1 MPHPEDVSVSS
12 FEIPEDVIS
21 ATAAQI
27 HAKTNKDYQIP
38 VVGVPENLETP
49 QVFEIMPFE
58 QIDQQTTKFYAIDGS
73 RNSHT
78 FYNGVSLCFYQAG
91 YVCFQNGRQLRL
103 NSTDDPIVSARFSTG
118 IICSSLARRTLSDIY
133 DECLGLGLRLPP
145 CSPSSGIAPKS
156 SSAIRKISVISNR
169 GNSSRFLSGGIGMG
183 LHLRHRSER
192 WPRKTGDIVLRDG
205 PLAKP
210 NIKQRFL
217 AKLGHLF
224 SEYEEVRLV
233 GITKQSPIKTELA
246 YTYSKTRRVSSVE
259 IKAQLFRSRRWTPR
273 VKNFALTLKFAM
285 MFLNHHIR
293 VAVATCIR
301 RRTSTA
307 VVDVGSF
314 SLRGWICR
322 ESLQNYDWLI
332 CDLNIYDCIPGIANK
347 DLRRDTERSRRHV
360 QAYRDHPRALRPG
373 YPYPLVE
380 AHNLVT
386 LTGDFK
392 QQVIARVKAALYSSQ
407 QMDHTDIENL
417 FLDLHSRF

>member
-1 MPHPEDVSVSS
+1 MSS
-12 FEIPEDVIS
+12 FEIPENVIN

-38 VVGVPENLETP
+38 VVGVPDNLETP

-58 QIDQQTTKFYAIDGS
+58 QIDQQSTKFYAIDGS

-91 YVCFQNGRQLRL
+91 YVCFQNGKQLRL
-103 NSTDDPIVSARFSTG
+103 NDNDDPIVYGKVFHG
-118 IICSSLARRTLSDIY
+118 DHMLVLSEKDLGEIY
-133 DECLGLGLRLPP
+133 DECLGL
-145 CSPSSGIAPKS
+145 APTAALLSFFEDGPDVIFGYKKD
-156 SSAIRKISVISNR
+156 IIISNP
-169 GNSSRFLSGGIGMG
+169 GTLLGFCQEVLEWACIYDIAQNSG
-183 LHLRHRSER
+183 LE
-192 WPRKTGDIVLRDG
+192 KGDFVLRDG
-205 PLAKP
+205 PLRSL

-217 AKLGHLF
+217 TKLGYLFNEKEAHLI
-224 SEYEEVRLV
+224 

-246 YTYSKTRRVSSVE
+246 YTYSKIDVYLQSKLKPTFPFKAMDPRSQKLCCYLEVRDDVLESAYQGSSSNMYAKKDIFGGRGCGLFFSARLDYVE
-259 IKAQLFRSRRWTPR
+259 K
-273 VKNFALTLKFAM
+273 
-285 MFLNHHIR
+285 
-293 VAVATCIR
+293 
-301 RRTSTA
+301 
-307 VVDVGSF
+307 
-314 SLRGWICR
+314 
-322 ESLQNYDWLI
+322 LQNYDWLI

-347 DLRRDTERSRRHV
+347 DLRRNT
-360 QAYRDHPRALRPG
+360 QAIAGIMYKLTATTQEHYILG

-392 QQVIARVKAALYSSQ
+392 QEAIARVKAALYSSQ